1 MGFGG
6 SFPKFGGTNLV
17 VIMLCDD
24 MLVVK
29 NIGKFT

>member
-6 SFPKFGGTNLV
+6 SSLKFGGIDLV

-29 NIGKFT
+29 CIGTFT